1 MIQLISVVIPAYN
14 AEKVL
19 PRCLD
24 SVLSQTYHN
33 IEVIVINDGSF
44 DNTGGVADEYA
55 KTDSRVCVIHQQN
68 RGVSVARNNGLS
80 RVKGTWVTFVDSDD
94 YLAPQYLES
103 LISAGD
109 ADLIVGGYKTVGCN
123 EVREAAYS
131 AVFAGTK
138 GEVKDLLDKHIT
150 DMTFLCP
157 WGKLFRSQIISERTM
172 FFDNSMR
179 IGEDTDFV
187 WRYLTNCRSIALTSG
202 QYYNYYTEPS
212 DFKYA
217 IKGSVALDTID
228 KLFASLDVLMNDLSW
243 DNTTAKDYIT
253 NYYIWLFKLYIKK
266 YYSISDIDK
275 VRTFFRD
282 EVIVG
287 YYTRNRRKSKDKT
300 LVYSLI
306 KLRLIPMLYGIIKLY
321 Y

>member
-1 MIQLISVVIPAYN
+1 
-14 AEKVL
+14 
-19 PRCLD
+19 
-24 SVLSQTYHN
+24 
-33 IEVIVINDGSF
+33 
-44 DNTGGVADEYA
+44 
-55 KTDSRVCVIHQQN
+55 
-68 RGVSVARNNGLS
+68 
-80 RVKGTWVTFVDSDD
+80 
-94 YLAPQYLES
+94 
-103 LISAGD
+103 
-109 ADLIVGGYKTVGCN
+109 
-123 EVREAAYS
+123 
-131 AVFAGTK
+131 
-138 GEVKDLLDKHIT
+138 
-150 DMTFLCP
+150 
-157 WGKLFRSQIISERTM
+157 M

>member
-138 GEVKDLLDKHIT
+138 GEVKVH
-150 DMTFLCP
+150 
-157 WGKLFRSQIISERTM
+157 G
-172 FFDNSMR
+172 
-179 IGEDTDFV
+179 V
-187 WRYLTNCRSIALTSG
+187 NC
-202 QYYNYYTEPS
+202 
-212 DFKYA
+212 
-217 IKGSVALDTID
+217 SVH
-228 KLFASLDVLMNDLSW
+228 K
-243 DNTTAKDYIT
+243 
-253 NYYIWLFKLYIKK
+253 
-266 YYSISDIDK
+266 
-275 VRTFFRD
+275 
-282 EVIVG
+282 
-287 YYTRNRRKSKDKT
+287 
-300 LVYSLI
+300 
-306 KLRLIPMLYGIIKLY
+306 
-321 Y
+321 